1 MTDDPGSAVPG
12 EEPEPSFGDLMNSF
26 SLDSGHPRRRRKN
39 RSEDAPPAESPSPP
53 DGAGSPA
60 EPNPSPVPAAFD
72 ADSGDPAALVRP
84 YTWTGGRTR
93 SSLDLRL
100 ETLVSSSEDALAH
113 RQELGLEH
121 RAVAGLCRHPHSVAE
136 VAAKLAV
143 PLGVARVLLS
153 DMAEQHLVV
162 VHETGGGHDVQ
173 DGDEQA
179 AHYSVMERVLSGLRR
194 L

>member
-1 MTDDPGSAVPG
+1 MTDEPDSADPGP
-12 EEPEPSFGDLMNSF
+12 ELEPSFGDLMNSF
-26 SLDSGHPRRRRKN
+26 SLDSGRSRRRR
-39 RSEDAPPAESPSPP
+39 RSRGEHEAQAEGPPPP
-53 DGAGSPA
+53 DGAA
-60 EPNPSPVPAAFD
+60 EPAGPAPPAPAAFD

-100 ETLVSSSEDALAH
+100 ETLVSSSQDALARPH
-113 RQELGLEH
+113 ELGWEY

-153 DMAEQHLVV
+153 DMAEEDLVI
-162 VHETGGGHDVQ
+162 VHETPGGHDAE
-173 DGDEQA
+173 GSDEQA